1 MDFTFLEL
9 HLPDVEFN
17 APFPGQSEE
26 QGTERTAAETD
37 SAATE
42 AAASRIGPLLGLVTL
57 AGLALVARYLR
68 GGRSEQ
74 STLDEVEA

>member
-1 MDFTFLEL
+1 MDFTFLKV
-9 HLPDVEFN
+9 HLPDLEFN
-17 APFPGQSEE
+17 APFPGRSEE
-26 QGTERTAAETD
+26 QGNERTAAETD

-42 AAASRIGPLLGLVTL
+42 AAVSRIGPLFVLVTL
-57 AGLALVARYLR
+57 AGLALMARYLE